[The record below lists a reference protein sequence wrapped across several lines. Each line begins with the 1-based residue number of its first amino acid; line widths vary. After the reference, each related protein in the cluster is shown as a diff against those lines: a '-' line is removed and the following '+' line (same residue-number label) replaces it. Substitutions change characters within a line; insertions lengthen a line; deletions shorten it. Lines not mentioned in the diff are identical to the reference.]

1 MGRFVQGVTGTV
13 FIFLV
18 AEICA
23 GCGGGSASVVQQ
35 PQAADFSVAVSSNA
49 VSISQG
55 GVSAPVSFSIIAH
68 NGFSGSVQVT
78 FAGLPAGVSS
88 NPVSPFTITTG
99 IDTSVE
105 FGAAVTA
112 PTGSFTLSAQ
122 AASGALSHSASMTL
136 GIQPSTIA
144 VLPRTNFVRTD
155 STSLADNPPGE
166 VHHRHIVYDA
176 AHKYVFIA
184 NAAMN
189 RLEAVS
195 AVDQSR
201 VARISIPR
209 VTSVDLSADSNT
221 VWAGTGLNEIVAVDA
236 SVLQVKTRYEQA
248 GISPL
253 LATVFDRPVE
263 VLSLATGQCFVRL
276 RQSSSTEAL
285 LALWDPASNAMTDLT
300 PVARALFQNGLGPMA
315 RTGDHS
321 AVIVAAND
329 SSGNVAVFA
338 ANGAVSIGP
347 RSLGSGFI
355 SLVAANSSGSRFAAV
370 FTSSGTTQLVLLD
383 AGLNQLGAYASPEIE
398 GVTFSRDDNSLYVAE
413 SRADAAIIT
422 ALDGHDLL
430 PLGQV
435 PGAAIQGVAAQIE
448 DVDETQMLFAVSN
461 RGVSAIDAANPV
473 ILSALAPTFA
483 AAPASMPS
491 EGPSSGGTSLILT
504 GQKFSADSVIKMGTQ
519 LATNVSAST
528 PTTMQATSAASVSN
542 GPVNI
547 TAYSSS
553 TNWLAIAPE
562 AFSYGPKIL
571 RVLPNA
577 GVNTGGDTVQIVGYG
592 FGSDPGRVAV
602 TIGGAAAIVQ
612 AVDNI
617 SGIAPNLG
625 IDVTYPFPL
634 ERITLQTPPGTPGW
648 SDVSVKVPSGSAA
661 ARSFQY
667 LAGAQSYSKPGF
679 FRFLAYDQSRQRIY
693 LTNIDHVEVFDLQLG
708 AFIAPLEPPGGPPP
722 NAGLRGLSLTP
733 DGSQL
738 LVADFGA
745 QSVYVLNP
753 DTGSGITAAV
763 GGIPGFASSGP
774 SRVAATST
782 QTAFVGLSAEG
793 GSGSGCAT
801 CLSQMD
807 LSVSPPIVQTAPQ
820 PEVSSL
826 LGAPLVQGN
835 SAGDHVV
842 LAFGGSSS
850 SKLAA
855 WDASS
860 PGLFKVSPANVS
872 IQDIAS
878 TADGTAF
885 AVQTAATT
893 EIRDSSMYVT
903 AVPTAA
909 ELNQVPGR
917 VAVPGLAMH
926 PTGALLYQP
935 FLTGAA
941 GVPNV
946 RGGVDISDAR
956 SGELCMRI
964 FLPQQLM
971 TDVDALHGDFLTI
984 DENGQRLFAITS
996 LDGSPQNAALT
1007 IVQLASVPLAIG
1019 SVSSPTISAAG
1030 GTQLTIRGSGF
1041 QSGIKLAIGGKPA
1054 TATLVDMNTLSVV
1067 SPAVPAGP
1075 QQLALTNATGET
1087 VSLDAAVIAN

>member
-1 MGRFVQGVTGTV
+1 MWRGRNFRRSATT
-13 FIFLV
+13 
-18 AEICA
+18 
-23 GCGGGSASVVQQ
+23 GGGFLS
-35 PQAADFSVAVSSNA
+35 DFSVAVSTSA

-55 GVSAPVSFSIIAH
+55 GVSAPVSFSIIPH
-68 NGFSGSVQVT
+68 DGFTGSAQVT
-78 FAGLPAGVSS
+78 FAGLPVGVSS
-88 NPVSPFTITTG
+88 NPIGPFTITTG
-99 IDTSVE
+99 NDTSVD

-122 AASGALSHSASMTL
+122 AVSGALSHLASLTL
-136 GIQPSTIA
+136 AIQPSTVA
-144 VLPRTNFVRTD
+144 ALPRTNFVRTD
-155 STSLADNPPGE
+155 STPMADTPSGE
-166 VHHRHIVYDA
+166 AHRRHIVYDA
-176 AHKYVFIA
+176 AHKDVFIA

-189 RLEAVS
+189 RVDVIS
-195 AVDQSR
+195 AVDQSG
-201 VARISIPR
+201 VARISVPG
-209 VTSVDLSADSNT
+209 VTSADLSVDGTT
-221 VWAGTGLNEIVAVDA
+221 VWAGTALNEIVAVDT
-236 SVLQVKTRYEQA
+236 STLQIKTRSEQA

-253 LATVFDRPVE
+253 PATVFDRPIE
-263 VLSLATGQCFVRL
+263 ILSVATGQCFVRL
-276 RQSSSTEAL
+276 RQSSSTDSL
-285 LALWDPASNAMTDLT
+285 LALWDPASNTMKDLT
-300 PVARALFQNGLGPMA
+300 PAAEALFQNGLGPMA

-321 AVIVAAND
+321 AVIVGAND
-329 SSGNVAVFA
+329 SSGNVAVFGP
-338 ANGAVSIGP
+338 NGVVIVGP
-347 RSLGSGFI
+347 QSLGSGSI
-355 SLVAANSSGSRFAAV
+355 SWVAANSGGSRFA
-370 FTSSGTTQLVLLD
+370 
-383 AGLNQLGAYASPEIE
+383 
-398 GVTFSRDDNSLYVAE
+398 
-413 SRADAAIIT
+413 
-422 ALDGHDLL
+422 
-430 PLGQV
+430 
-435 PGAAIQGVAAQIE
+435 
-448 DVDETQMLFAVSN
+448 
-461 RGVSAIDAANPV
+461 
-473 ILSALAPTFA
+473 
-483 AAPASMPS
+483 
-491 EGPSSGGTSLILT
+491 
-504 GQKFSADSVIKMGTQ
+504 
-519 LATNVSAST
+519 
-528 PTTMQATSAASVSN
+528 SAASVSN

-577 GVNTGGDTVQIVGYG
+577 GLNSGGDTVQIVGYG
-592 FGSDPGRVAV
+592 FGSDPGSVAV
-602 TIGGAAAIVQ
+602 TIGGGAAIVQ

-617 SGIAPNLG
+617 SAVAPALG
-625 IDVTYPFPL
+625 LDTTYPFPL
-634 ERITLQTPPGTPGW
+634 ERITVQAPPGTSGW
-648 SDVSVKVPSGSAA
+648 SDISVKVPSGFTTA

-667 LAGAQSYSKPGF
+667 LAGEQSYSKPGF
-679 FRFLAYDQSRQRIY
+679 FRFLAYDQMRQRVY

-708 AFIAPLEPPGGPPP
+708 GFIAPLEPPGGPPP

-733 DGSQL
+733 DASQL

-753 DTGSGITAAV
+753 DNGSGITTAV

-774 SRVAATST
+774 SRVAATSA

-835 SAGDHVV
+835 SSGDHVV

-850 SKLAA
+850 GKLAT

-860 PGLFKVSPANVS
+860 PELFKVSPANVS

-893 EIRDSSMYVT
+893 EIRDSYMYVT

-941 GVPNV
+941 GAPNV
-946 RGGVDISDAR
+946 RSGVDISDAR
-956 SGELCMRI
+956 SGQLRMRI

-996 LDGSPQNAALT
+996 LDKSPQNAALT
-1007 IVQLASVPLAIG
+1007 VVQLASVPLA
-1019 SVSSPTISAAG
+1019 
-1030 GTQLTIRGSGF
+1030 LGSGF
-1041 QSGIKLAIGGKPA
+1041 QAGIKVAVGGKP
-1054 TATLVDMNTLSVV
+1054 TMATLVDMNTLTVV
-1067 SPAVPAGP
+1067 SPAVPTGP
-1075 QQLALTNATGET
+1075 QQLTLTNVNGET
-1087 VSLDAAVIAN
+1087 VTVDAAVIAN